1 MTIKNIKNQSYS
13 LFVIA
18 MLASP
23 TFANTDE
30 LINFAKGTIP
40 ILITAPHG
48 GSEQPVGVDP
58 RIGTDMDG
66 NTVESFNIVKDSWTK
81 DIAEDIHTKYQEKYG
96 GIPYIVTA
104 KFHRKYIDAN
114 RPVHQAFESE
124 SARIHYDNYH
134 SKITEYIK
142 DIKQK
147 FGQGILLDIH
157 GQAQKPNEIIRGTR
171 NGISV
176 HNLVSSYGWDAIVGN
191 NGFFGL
197 LEDQGFTVEPSNQN
211 IPTSTLPTPEGSLSG
226 GTTVKFNGSHNLL
239 GLDAIQFEIGSDI
252 RFSES
257 LRNTFTDNMSDNIN
271 TFMSYHYCDSNIVNF
286 PCSPKTVVIDDD
298 YKGYQESN
306 EWKSSSAVDNYP
318 QQGLSKSRYTNQ
330 EGENVS
336 WQTSA
341 TQTGKYHVYAWWT
354 NLKSSGASYNRDGS
368 ADYHIQSGD
377 NESLITK
384 DQNNTAGQWVLLD
397 TINAAQNEIIK
408 VSLTR
413 KNDGDEGSATVAD
426 AMAFVWGGI

>member
-1 MTIKNIKNQSYS
+1 MKINNLVTYPCG
-13 LFVIA
+13 
-18 MLASP
+18 MLIITMLVSNAY
-23 TFANTDE
+23 ANSDNF
-30 LINFAKGTIP
+30 INFTKGTIP

-48 GSEQPVGVDP
+48 GSEQPIGVET
-58 RIGTDMDG
+58 RIGTDMAG

-81 DIAEDIHTKYQEKYG
+81 DIAEDIQTKYIKNYG

-114 RPVHQAFESE
+114 RPEHQAFESE
-124 SARIHYDNYH
+124 AARIHYENYH
-134 SKITEYIK
+134 NKITEYIK
-142 DIKQK
+142 DIKHK
-147 FGQGILLDIH
+147 FGQGMLLDIH
-157 GQAQKPNEIIRGTR
+157 GQAQKPSEIIRGTR

-176 HNLVSSYGWDAIVGN
+176 KNLVSNSGWDAIVGN

-197 LEDQGFTVEPSNQN
+197 LEDQGFSVEPSNSEV
-211 IPTSTLPTPEGSLSG
+211 PTSTTPTPEGSLSG
-226 GTTVKFNGSHNLL
+226 GTTVKFNGSHNIV

-271 TFMSYHYCDSNIVNF
+271 SFMSYHYCDSNTLNF
-286 PCSPKTVVIDDD
+286 PCSPKTVIIDDD
-298 YKGYQESN
+298 YKGYLETN

-318 QQGLSKSRYTNQ
+318 QQSLSKSRYTNQ
-330 EGENVS
+330 EGETVS

-341 TQTGKYHVYAWWT
+341 THTGKYHVYAWWT
-354 NLKSSGASYNRDGS
+354 NLKSSGSSYNRDSS
-368 ADYHIQSGD
+368 ADYHIQVAD
-377 NESLITK
+377 NESLITR

-397 TINAAQNEIIK
+397 TINAAHNDIIK

-413 KNDGDEGSATVAD
+413 KHDGDEGSATVAD
-426 AMAFVWGGI
+426 AIAFVWGGI